1 MKRLACRVQHIV
13 LAELPAWQL
22 IALAA
27 LVGVIW
33 ALSIFNWSFI
43 TGRNIWWQ
51 SPHVVGGA
59 LNPDIAQVLVGYF
72 YYVQSPWHMP
82 LFYVSALGTPVG
94 TNIAAMDAVP
104 IVALAGKLVHSLT
117 GTVTNLL
124 GAYLFQC
131 FALPGVLMTLVL
143 IAAMV
148 RYALAAI
155 IAALFANTMPA
166 LL

>member
-72 YYVQSPWHMP
+72 YYVQILLRAEPIAYATV
-82 LFYVSALGTPVG
+82 LCLGTRH
-94 TNIAAMDAVP
+94 A
-104 IVALAGKLVHSLT
+104 
-117 GTVTNLL
+117 
-124 GAYLFQC
+124 
-131 FALPGVLMTLVL
+131 
-143 IAAMV
+143 
-148 RYALAAI
+148 RR
-155 IAALFANTMPA
+155 
-166 LL
+166 